1 MRISDWSSDVCSSD
15 LLPKTL
21 DFVSSILLDDYQYWK
36 DDIKGTDSKDQVLG
50 NLERYWRYNA
60 LDTRNTLFNT
70 LLLIQLMKLSPQ
82 MQRNYNDTFMRNLS
96 AISMSMKGVKA
107 DFKQLEENRT
117 QLQSEEIGRASCRER
132 VWQYE

>member
-1 MRISDWSSDVCSSD
+1 MLMLYSRFSEF
-15 LLPKTL
+15 PKTL

-107 DFKQLEENRT
+107 DFKKL
-117 QLQSEEIGRASCRER
+117 EEIGRASSRER
-132 VWQYE
+132 VCQYVYISVVAV

>member
-1 MRISDWSSDVCSSD
+1 MIRRPPRSTRTDTRCPYTTLFRSDN
-15 LLPKTL
+15 
-21 DFVSSILLDDYQYWK
+21 
-36 DDIKGTDSKDQVLG
+36 KDQVRG

-107 DFKQLEENRT
+107 DFKKLEEHRT
-117 QLQSEEIGRASCRER
+117 QLQSEVDKNLERFRFMIADPDFNEIGRAH
-132 VWQYE
+132 V

>member
-1 MRISDWSSDVCSSD
+1 MSISDWSSDVCSSD
-15 LLPKTL
+15 L
-21 DFVSSILLDDYQYWK
+21 
-36 DDIKGTDSKDQVLG
+36 IKGTDNKGQVLR

-107 DFKQLEENRT
+107 DFKKLEEHRT
-117 QLQSEEIGRASCRER
+117 QLQSEVDKRSEESREGKEC
-132 VWQYE
+132 V